1 MSDQQIKTRPGATAL
16 LPAGWPAPKGY
27 VNGIKARG
35 DLVFV
40 AGQVG
45 WDTDGRFA
53 SGFVPQVRKALE
65 NIVDVLAAA
74 GAKPEHVVRF
84 TWYVTD
90 ITEYRASL
98 AALGA
103 AYRDVMGRNFPT
115 MTLVEVK
122 SLAEPDA
129 RVEIEATAVVP
140 D

>member
-1 MSDQQIKTRPGATAL
+1 MSDQQTKTRPGATAL

-27 VNGIKARG
+27 ANGIKARG

-45 WDTDGRFA
+45 WDTNGRFA

-98 AALGA
+98 VALGA